1 MTKHKIATLVFAVV
15 GITLV
20 STWGFGQE
28 SPPVPPSPSRAGEI
42 HEACEAEGLS
52 IVSVCRTSA
61 DSYSIQCAPGTSDQA
76 ATAVMQRVLATEAPG
91 QTSVTTLQDALVVL
105 RFEPNNKQAN
115 DLVRA
120 RYAALRTAHLN
131 RNR

>member
-1 MTKHKIATLVFAVV
+1 
-15 GITLV
+15 
-20 STWGFGQE
+20 
-28 SPPVPPSPSRAGEI
+28 
-42 HEACEAEGLS
+42 
-52 IVSVCRTSA
+52 
-61 DSYSIQCAPGTSDQA
+61 
-76 ATAVMQRVLATEAPG
+76 MQRVLATEAPG